1 MSVRD
6 GAQTDGVGGALP
18 PQAPGDDVADPGPGG
33 GAADRGEVPGA
44 APWPRER
51 RLVGMVHLP
60 ALPGAPRWGGSMEAV
75 LERAVSDARALE
87 AAGFDA
93 VLVENFLDAPFFP
106 SEVPPE
112 TVAGMTRAVAAVREA
127 TSLPVGVNV
136 LRNDARAAL
145 AAAAATGAGFLRVN
159 VHTGVM
165 FTDQGTVEGRAAETV
180 RLRAGLGVP
189 VSLLADVLV
198 KHATPP
204 PGRTLEEAARDSWHR
219 GLADALVVSGTAT
232 GAPTGLE
239 RVRRVRRAVPEA
251 RILVG
256 SGVGPGTVAAV
267 LEVADGA
274 IVGTAVT
281 REGRAGSGVDPERAR
296 RLAAAAKG

>member
-1 MSVRD
+1 
-6 GAQTDGVGGALP
+6 
-18 PQAPGDDVADPGPGG
+18 
-33 GAADRGEVPGA
+33 
-44 APWPRER
+44 
-51 RLVGMVHLP
+51 
-60 ALPGAPRWGGSMEAV
+60 MEAV

-145 AAAAATGAGFLRVN
+145 GIAAATGAGFLRVN

-180 RLRAGLGVP
+180 RLRAGLGAP

-204 PGRTLEEAARDSWHR
+204 PGRTLEEAARDSWQR
-219 GLADALVVSGTAT
+219 GLADALVVSGVAT
-232 GAPTGLE
+232 GAPTELE
-239 RVRRVRRAVPEA
+239 RIRRVRRVVPEA

-256 SGVGPGTVAAV
+256 SGVGPATVADV
-267 LEVADGA
+267 LEAADGA